1 MKPILII
8 WVALPLLAGC
18 DPGSGD
24 APPSKPETGPKTHP
38 AVETANAILLTIG
51 EEDAEGFYK
60 HLNSGNRA
68 KLRPDRE
75 KRNLPGRKKK
85 TGGVTRI
92 SELVKGRRFER
103 TGEVCGKIRVEGKEV
118 FVLTLVPE
126 KDTYRYEDIN
136 SPSIEQYEKLEKLW
150 P

>member
-1 MKPILII
+1 M
-8 WVALPLLAGC
+8 
-18 DPGSGD
+18 
-24 APPSKPETGPKTHP
+24 
-38 AVETANAILLTIG
+38 
-51 EEDAEGFYK
+51 
-60 HLNSGNRA
+60 NSGNRA